1 MTVLQRTDLTT
12 SQKIQCAAAAVA
24 GQHAHGS
31 KTALSEAYEISRPT
45 VYAVGAAAQSV
56 LRSHFE
62 SPLLQGAAVD
72 VRVDDAQLRRA
83 VVALRVL
90 APNAI
95 RPIEDLVP
103 LLYPGVKVS
112 YGTIQQMLVEAEG
125 RAARFN
131 AQVSLGGVEAG
142 ALDEMFSQGE
152 PVLAGVDLDSGYLF
166 GLSLSATR
174 DGEAWA
180 GLLREGQAQ
189 GLGLSVV
196 VKDAAKGIAAGV
208 SEVFPR
214 AEQRDDCFHVL
225 YEMHKVRR
233 RLERRAYATIEREGE
248 ALGRL
253 GKIRAYDKERR
264 RKAKRE
270 LSSARRGCAEA
281 IGRFDAFEAALDTL
295 RGALECV
302 DIHTGELH
310 RPEHVEALIEQVA
323 RRIESLGVGK
333 CTKLAKYLRNRAP
346 GLALAQKSV
355 LPRLEALA
363 EPWSAQAV
371 SLACICWYLVRAL
384 HKRPARARYRALY
397 RHLLAAYGALQ
408 DQLGAASASLL
419 EAVEAV
425 LHQRHRASSAIE
437 GFNAALRPYLYVHK
451 GATQGFLAL
460 FRAWFNLRTRR
471 WGRHK
476 GTSAHECLT
485 RTAGPRLAH
494 AARLSALADTALIH
508 GRCRALASLDTPD
521 PEHCV
526 PRDRPA
532 RVCKDELPHFDRSR
546 LDTVDPASLAPPY
559 RALFEGLRDQVA
571 ALAERNR
578 QLERREPEVVVEG
591 LRSRVVA
598 SLTEHNWRLE
608 HLLRELRRA
617 MYGKEVRKAPP
628 RPAPARLRGARRRTR
643 RGRGTGGPGV
653 GAACEAP

>member
-1 MTVLQRTDLTT
+1 MTVLQRTNLTT

-31 KTALSEAYEISRPT
+31 KTALSETYEISRPT
-45 VYAVGAAAQSV
+45 VYAVGAAAESV

-62 SPLLQGAAVD
+62 APLLQGAAVD

-112 YGTIQQMLVEAEG
+112 YGTIQQMLVEAEA

-233 RLERRAYATIEREGE
+233 RMERRAYAAIDREGE

-281 IGRFDAFEAALDTL
+281 IERFDAFEAALDTL

-333 CTKLAKYLRNRAP
+333 WREACQVPAQPGTGPGAGAKERVAPARGVGRALV
-346 GLALAQKSV
+346 GAGGELGVHLLV
-355 LPRLEALA
+355 LGQGA
-363 EPWSAQAV
+363 AQASCARPV
-371 SLACICWYLVRAL
+371 SCAVSSSARRLRGTA
-384 HKRPARARYRALY
+384 RPARRGERI
-397 RHLLAAYGALQ
+397 AA
-408 DQLGAASASLL
+408 
-419 EAVEAV
+419 
-425 LHQRHRASSAIE
+425 
-437 GFNAALRPYLYVHK
+437 
-451 GATQGFLAL
+451 
-460 FRAWFNLRTRR
+460 
-471 WGRHK
+471 
-476 GTSAHECLT
+476 
-485 RTAGPRLAH
+485 
-494 AARLSALADTALIH
+494 
-508 GRCRALASLDTPD
+508 
-521 PEHCV
+521 
-526 PRDRPA
+526 
-532 RVCKDELPHFDRSR
+532 
-546 LDTVDPASLAPPY
+546 
-559 RALFEGLRDQVA
+559 
-571 ALAERNR
+571 
-578 QLERREPEVVVEG
+578 
-591 LRSRVVA
+591 
-598 SLTEHNWRLE
+598 
-608 HLLRELRRA
+608 
-617 MYGKEVRKAPP
+617 
-628 RPAPARLRGARRRTR
+628 
-643 RGRGTGGPGV
+643 
-653 GAACEAP
+653 